1 MTREKDF
8 QNFLVLLSTIAV
20 GTPQRDK
27 IDEDVIESYYVL
39 LEDMPFEIIKTN
51 VITAV
56 RKNGWFPMIN
66 EIRGEGKTNRQAME
80 DYEYLS
86 HLLDVF
92 YQPELGRSS
101 MAVIEDK
108 LEKAGKGYLV
118 GFLNRHGPEIIYGD
132 NPTAT
137 RAQLIKQLD
146 IEVERHADEMK
157 QIGVSDQKQ
166 ISDTSNGQR
175 NFPDLSEI
183 IAKIAKPVEIAGESQ
198 R

>member
-39 LEDMPFEIIKTN
+39 LEDMPFETIKTN
-51 VITAV
+51 VVTAV

-66 EIRGEGKTNRQAME
+66 EIRGEDKTNRQAME

-101 MAVIEDK
+101 MAVIENK
-108 LEKAGKGYLV
+108 LERSGKGYLV
-118 GFLNRHGPEIIYGD
+118 GFLNRHGTEIVFGE

-146 IEVERHADEMK
+146 VEIERHVDEMK
-157 QIGVSDQKQ
+157 QIGKADQKQ
-166 ISDTSNGQR
+166 ISEMSDGGHNY
-175 NFPDLSEI
+175 PDLSEVL
-183 IAKIAKPVEIAGESQ
+183 AKIGKAV
-198 R
+198 